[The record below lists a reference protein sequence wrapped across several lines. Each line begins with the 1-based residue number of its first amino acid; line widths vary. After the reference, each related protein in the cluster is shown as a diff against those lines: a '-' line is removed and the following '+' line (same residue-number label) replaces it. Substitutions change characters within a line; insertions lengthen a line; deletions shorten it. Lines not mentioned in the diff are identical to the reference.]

1 MEKNA
6 KKKWKNGVFFLI
18 TFLLLK
24 IYDNIKRIKNS
35 AWLKEHACQISAEY
49 NENWQSYQGL
59 KLYKKAIF
67 IGYVRWKNVF
77 FLNNCFPFDN
87 W

>member
-1 MEKNA
+1 M
-6 KKKWKNGVFFLI
+6 
-18 TFLLLK
+18 K

-67 IGYVRWKNVF
+67 IGYVPWKT
-77 FLNNCFPFDN
+77 CF
-87 W
+87 

>member
-59 KLYKKAIF
+59 KLNKKAIF
-67 IGYVRWKNVF
+67 NGYVPWKT
-77 FLNNCFPFDN
+77 CF
-87 W
+87 

>member
-49 NENWQSYQGL
+49 NEKWQSY
-59 KLYKKAIF
+59 
-67 IGYVRWKNVF
+67 
-77 FLNNCFPFDN
+77 
-87 W
+87 

>member
-1 MEKNA
+1 M
-6 KKKWKNGVFFLI
+6 
-18 TFLLLK
+18 K

-59 KLYKKAIF
+59 KLNKKAIF
-67 IGYVRWKNVF
+67 NGYVPWKT
-77 FLNNCFPFDN
+77 CF
-87 W
+87 